1 MRHSLSMIMF
11 TILLAFTS
19 GCGSGNGRVDQDHS
33 DWATNG
39 TIIVAAYMPYVEEV
53 ILPEQIYAGEEF
65 TLTLRLSSVL
75 EPRLLS
81 GDMRHRLHIVG
92 PSVHPLV
99 PDVLRFTTWMEQVLP
114 DGPAP
119 ETIDFVYPAWTPLT
133 LPAGEWFIGVQT
145 AKTRELGGVFVE
157 HAPLDYLSSWDE
169 HYTDPQTG
177 RTNFVEYRLYP
188 VTVIER
194 PGA

>member
-19 GCGSGNGRVDQDHS
+19 GCGGGSGNQDS
-33 DWATNG
+33 DTWLDPG
-39 TIIVAAYMPYVEEV
+39 IIHVSAYMPYVEEV

-65 TLTLRLSSVL
+65 TLTLRVSSAL
-75 EPRLLS
+75 EPRLLN
-81 GDMRHRLHIVG
+81 GDVPRKLRIVG
-92 PSVHPLV
+92 PGVNPALPNV
-99 PDVLRFTTWMEQVLP
+99 VRFTTWMRDNLP
-114 DGPAP
+114 EGPAP
-119 ETIDFVYPAWTPLT
+119 ESAEFVYPAWTPLK

-157 HAPLDYLSSWDE
+157 HAPLDDLSSWDE